1 MKISLQLAYKAGKS
15 KIYLVGRKEGRKGGM
30 EGGKKS
36 VNRGAYGGCKHC
48 DALTALKRETAA
60 ECLVVWHMLYK
71 CACRTRLRG

>member
-48 DALTALKRETAA
+48 DALTALK
-60 ECLVVWHMLYK
+60 
-71 CACRTRLRG
+71 